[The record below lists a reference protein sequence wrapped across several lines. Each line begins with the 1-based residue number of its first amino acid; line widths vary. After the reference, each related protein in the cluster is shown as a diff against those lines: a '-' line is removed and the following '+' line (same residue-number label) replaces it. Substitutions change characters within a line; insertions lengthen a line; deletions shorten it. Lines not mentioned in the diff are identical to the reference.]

1 VALDDYVP
9 ERLRSRYSL
18 KMVATL
24 ALVLVVTLAS
34 GVFFYVHVADELR
47 ASADADFRDH
57 VDDGAAVTELW
68 VDSRADL
75 TGGLAGSAA
84 VESGDTDRIGEALSA
99 ATARE
104 GVAAAHYVD
113 RTSGEVVASSRAS
126 AVGTT
131 VDAAGG
137 TGVTVGEPTASP
149 TGDGRVVPFAARASD
164 DHLVVVEASV
174 ASLREQLGDGR
185 YATAIVASG
194 GVVVG
199 SDGDGNDTAARRLVA
214 DAENASAIATGSVG
228 EETYAATA
236 ASVEGTDWRV
246 VGHAPTSVLYSDR
259 GTATAAIVA
268 LLYVIAVNLGV
279 LGITVGGNL
288 ALALRRLAERAGE
301 IGDGNLDVELATDRE
316 DEVGTLYAEFSG
328 MRDSL
333 RASLDE
339 AQAAQAE
346 AERAR
351 EEAERRE
358 REAQEFTERL
368 EAEAERYSET
378 MAACA
383 NGDLTERLDPETD
396 SAAMESIA
404 DSFNEMV
411 AELERTVADVAEFAD
426 EVASASTAVGESAAD
441 VEAASGEV
449 SSSIQGISEGARE
462 QTEDLQATA
471 DEVNGLSAT
480 VEEVAATTDEV
491 AGQSD
496 RVAKLGAEGRED
508 AEATIEEMR
517 AIERR
522 TGEVVDAIETLTD
535 EIESIGEVT
544 ELIDDIADQTSM
556 LALNANIEAARADA
570 EGEGFAVVAD
580 EVKDLAEQTQA
591 AVTDIEE
598 IVSSVQATAAESAEG
613 VRETERR
620 VAAGTEAVA
629 DLTESLAAVVDG
641 VDRVDEGL
649 QNINETTDEQAAS
662 AQEIVAMVDDVAA
675 VAEETAQQ
683 ADTVTTAARDA
694 SESINEVSGAA
705 SDLAERTR
713 ELRTMLSTF
722 EVDATGGRDGGR
734 DRPAPTTDGGDPNHG
749 ADPDN
754 SDDPDEGTDGT

>member
-1 VALDDYVP
+1 VTDVDLDDYVP
-9 ERLRSRYSL
+9 ERIRSRYSL

-24 ALVLVVTLAS
+24 GLVLVVTLAS
-34 GVFFYVHVADELR
+34 GVFFYAHVADELQT
-47 ASADADFRDH
+47 SADADFRDH
-57 VDDGAAVTELW
+57 VDDGATVTELW
-68 VDSRADL
+68 VESKGDL

-84 VESGDTDRIGEALSA
+84 VASGDADRIGEAL
-99 ATARE
+99 ATAAARD

-113 RTSGEVVASSRAS
+113 RESGEVVASSRAS

-131 VDAAGG
+131 VEAAADGA
-137 TGVTVGEPTASP
+137 GVTAGEPTASP
-149 TGDGRVVPFAARASD
+149 TGDGRVVPFAARAD
-164 DHLVVVEASV
+164 GDHRVVVEATT
-174 ASLREQLGDGR
+174 ASLRERLGDGR
-185 YATAIVASG
+185 YATAIVAG
-194 GVVVG
+194 DAVAVE

-214 DAENASAIATGSVG
+214 DAENASAITTGAVG

-236 ASVEGTDWRV
+236 ASVAGADWQV
-246 VGHAPTSVLYSDR
+246 VGYAPTSVLYDDQ

-301 IGDGNLDVELATDRE
+301 IGGGNLDVELATDRE
-316 DEVGTLYAEFSG
+316 DEVGTLYTEFAG

-333 RASLDE
+333 RDSLEE
-339 AQAAQAE
+339 AQAARAE
-346 AERAR
+346 AEEAR
-351 EEAERRE
+351 EEAEARE
-358 REAQEFTERL
+358 LETQRFNERL

-383 NGDLTERLDPETD
+383 DGDLTGRLDPEID

-411 AELERTVADVAEFAD
+411 AELERTVADVTEFAD
-426 EVASASTAVGESAAD
+426 EVAAASTDVGESAAD
-441 VEAASGEV
+441 VEDASEEV
-449 SSSIQGISEGARE
+449 SSSVQGISEGARE
-462 QTEDLQATA
+462 QTADLQATV

-496 RVAKLGAEGRED
+496 RVAELGADGRER
-508 AEATIEEMR
+508 AEETIDEMR
-517 AIERR
+517 AIETR
-522 TGEVVDAIETLTD
+522 TEAVVDSIEALTD
-535 EIESIGEVT
+535 EIETIGEVT
-544 ELIDDIADQTSM
+544 QLIDDIADQTSI
-556 LALNANIEAARADA
+556 LALNANIEAARADG

-598 IVSSVQATAAESAEG
+598 MVSSVQETAAESAEG

-629 DLTESLAAVVDG
+629 DLTESLEAIVDG

-649 QNINETTDEQAAS
+649 QNINDTTDEQAAS
-662 AQEIVAMVDDVAA
+662 AQEIVSMVDDVAA
-675 VAEETAQQ
+675 VSEETAQQ
-683 ADTVTTAARDA
+683 ADTVTSAARNA

-722 EVDATGGRDGGR
+722 EVDAEDAAA
-734 DRPAPTTDGGDPNHG
+734 DRPTPATDGG
-749 ADPDN
+749 A
-754 SDDPDEGTDGT
+754 SDAAPGGTDGT